1 MVTEPCVNVSFES
14 PSAVLLTSEVLE
26 DDDEDDDDDESS
38 GAGSS
43 DLALFNGG

>member
-26 DDDEDDDDDESS
+26 DDEDDDDDDESS